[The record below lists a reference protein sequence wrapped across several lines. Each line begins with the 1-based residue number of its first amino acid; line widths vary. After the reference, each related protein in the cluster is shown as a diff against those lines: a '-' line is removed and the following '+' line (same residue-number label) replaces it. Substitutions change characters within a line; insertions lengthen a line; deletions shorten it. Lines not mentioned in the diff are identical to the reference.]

1 MPNRIL
7 KESICSSE
15 DIDKLKPFEEIF
27 FYRLIVKCDDFG
39 RYDARPKVLKSA
51 LFPIK
56 DGVTAKNVEDALHT
70 LASVG
75 LVKLYEVDGRPFLF
89 LPTWLSH
96 QQKRANK
103 SKFPEPRVSDITCN
117 QSQSDSLVFENDIRN
132 SIFDIRNSSNGNDAR
147 EDAPTQDKPDD
158 LDVFSDALRD
168 TVSDWFAYKAEKRQP
183 YKPTGR
189 KSLITEILN
198 NVQTHGESAVIEV
211 IRQSM
216 GSNYQGIVWDR
227 IGKEIGCKPGNSR
240 LAISP
245 PGKEELRALERAKGW
260 LDEKER
266 AEKTS

>member
-103 SKFPEPRVSDITCN
+103 SKFPEPSVSEINCN
-117 QSQSDSLVFENDIRN
+117 QPQSDSPVFENDIRETRN
-132 SIFDIRNSSNGNDAR
+132 DIRYSSNGNDAR
-147 EDAPTQDKPDD
+147 EDALTPDKPDD
-158 LDVFSDALRD
+158 LDVFTDDLRA
-168 TVSDWFAYKAEKRQP
+168 TVSDWFSYKAEKRQP
-183 YKPTGR
+183 YKSTGR
-189 KSLITEILN
+189 KSLITEIQN
-198 NVQTHGESAVIEV
+198 NVQAYGESAVIEV

-216 GSNYQGIVWDR
+216 SSNYQGIVWDR
-227 IGKEIGCKPGNSR
+227 LGKLVG
-240 LAISP
+240 AHSP
-245 PGKEELRALERAKGW
+245 PRGQPPERVDPFYENARRKLEYAASLNDSG
-260 LDEKER
+260 
-266 AEKTS
+266 